1 MDIKNIIIQCTPAVT
16 ICVPVTDD
24 KILNDSVV
32 ITMEELYNPD
42 YATIDSSKISP
53 ETREIISKLK
63 GEETVQG
70 TV

>member
-24 KILNDSVV
+24 KILNDSIV
-32 ITMEELYNPD
+32 ITMEELYNQE

-53 ETREIISKLK
+53 ETREVISRLK
-63 GEETVQG
+63 GEKTIQG